1 LLIAGISTKD
11 CVLFAS
17 ISNSR
22 FGIVCFIGVV
32 NSFAINKV
40 FHFGEIKEINVV
52 VLIINLGIFNVCVC
66 LGMFFVILIIFQSSA
81 NCIVFLLILVKH
93 KSSEIYRFNQNL

>member
-1 LLIAGISTKD
+1 
-11 CVLFAS
+11 VLFAS

-32 NSFAINKV
+32 NSFAINKTV
-40 FHFGEIKEINVV
+40 HFGEITEINVV
-52 VLIINLGIFNVCVC
+52 VLIIILGIFNVYVF
-66 LGMFFVILIIFQSSA
+66 LGVFFVFLINFQSSV
-81 NCIVFLLILVKH
+81 NCIVFLLILRKH